1 MNLGYESQRN
11 NKWMAEKYCYIDDFY
26 LKNGMK
32 KTIKEISRKYGYTIS
47 AAAKLFHEV
56 VG

>member
-1 MNLGYESQRN
+1 MKLGMESDRN
-11 NKWMAEKYCYIDDFY
+11 NKRMAERYCYIDDYY
-26 LKNGMK
+26 LANGMK

-47 AAAKLFHEV
+47 ASAKLFHEV